1 MFSKLSIKNY
11 PGCINGILT
20 LEDSMST
27 TVESSEE
34 LETLTNDKSLSHRL
48 EIWSGPPGGYLALVK
63 RINET
68 LNLTCVVVKES
79 GPFINFQ
86 LEWYLPQHINNR

>member
-1 MFSKLSIKNY
+1 
-11 PGCINGILT
+11 
-20 LEDSMST
+20 MSSNAD
-27 TVESSEE
+27 SSEE
-34 LETLTNDKSLSHRL
+34 VDTFSNPKSQSHRL

-79 GPFINFQ
+79 GPFVNFQ